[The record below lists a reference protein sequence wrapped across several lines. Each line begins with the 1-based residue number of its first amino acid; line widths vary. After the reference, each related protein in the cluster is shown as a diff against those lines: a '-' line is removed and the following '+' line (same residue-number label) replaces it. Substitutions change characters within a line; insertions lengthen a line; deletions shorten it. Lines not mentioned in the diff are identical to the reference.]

1 LGRQL
6 YTCVYLLIL
15 PLMFARLWWRA
26 RQNPAYRLRWAERL
40 GRYQSPPLQQ
50 ASIVFHAVSVGEVHA
65 AVPLIEQ
72 VLRSYPATPVVVTTT
87 TPTGSARVQQLFGDR
102 VHHVYLPY
110 DLPSAVNRFLRHF
123 RPALLVLLETELWPN
138 LLQACSEQQCP
149 VLLVNARL
157 SPKSLASYKCI
168 AALTRQ
174 MLQQLSRVAAQAQ
187 ADGDRFVTL
196 GLAPD
201 KLQISGSLKF
211 DMTLRHDKIA
221 AARAARA
228 QWPARPVWIAASTRE
243 GEDALVLQAFRQ
255 ALQVLPSL
263 LLVLVPRHPERF
275 GTATEQAAAA
285 GLRVVRQT
293 SGSTVAADTQVLI
306 GDTLGD
312 MHFYYSLA
320 DLAFVGGSLVNTGCQ
335 NIIEAAALGLP
346 VVTGPS
352 LFNFQAASDD
362 LREAGGMLVVS
373 DPAALGYALVEL
385 MQDAARRQRMA
396 SQAQAVVASNLGA
409 TTRLFALVQ
418 RYWRNH

>member
-1 LGRQL
+1 
-6 YTCVYLLIL
+6 
-15 PLMFARLWWRA
+15 M
-26 RQNPAYRLRWAERL
+26 
-40 GRYQSPPLQQ
+40 
-50 ASIVFHAVSVGEVHA
+50 
-65 AVPLIEQ
+65 
-72 VLRSYPATPVVVTTT
+72 
-87 TPTGSARVQQLFGDR
+87 
-102 VHHVYLPY
+102 
-110 DLPSAVNRFLRHF
+110 
-123 RPALLVLLETELWPN
+123 
-138 LLQACSEQQCP
+138 
-149 VLLVNARL
+149 
-157 SPKSLASYKCI
+157 
-168 AALTRQ
+168 
-174 MLQQLSRVAAQAQ
+174 
-187 ADGDRFVTL
+187 
-196 GLAPD
+196 
-201 KLQISGSLKF
+201 
-211 DMTLRHDKIA
+211 
-221 AARAARA
+221 
-228 QWPARPVWIAASTRE
+228 
-243 GEDALVLQAFRQ
+243 
-255 ALQVLPSL
+255 
-263 LLVLVPRHPERF
+263 LVPRHPERF